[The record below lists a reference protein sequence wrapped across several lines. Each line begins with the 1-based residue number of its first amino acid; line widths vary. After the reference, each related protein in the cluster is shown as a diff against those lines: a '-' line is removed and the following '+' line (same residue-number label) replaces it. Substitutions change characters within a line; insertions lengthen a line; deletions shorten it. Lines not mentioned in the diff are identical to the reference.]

1 MTPARINRPC
11 CASCQEFAWA
21 VHSRSIER
29 TEIWYG
35 DEFFFFIC
43 RILVARVSLAWYS
56 VMRFNFNRSTE
67 ASSNRVVI
75 NSTWLTELL
84 YSTSEILL
92 RGSLET
98 GILKFY
104 FVIHLKPK
112 FWNFILWLTWNW
124 NSEILFCSLIEIL
137 GFHFVIHLKLEFRNS
152 ILWLTWNWNSEI
164 LFCDSLET
172 GILKFYFVTH
182 LKPKLW
188 DSTFW
193 LIWN

>member
-124 NSEILFCSLIEIL
+124 NSEILSCSLLEIL
-137 GFHFVIHLKLEFRNS
+137 RYHFVIHLKLEFWNS
-152 ILWLTWNWNSEI
+152 ILWLTWNRNSEI

-172 GILKFYFVTH
+172 EILRFYFVA
-182 LKPKLW
+182 
-188 DSTFW
+188 
-193 LIWN
+193 